1 MNKAFFVIILFA
13 FISCNKHN
21 VYQQFFD
28 IPENTWNT
36 DSLINFELTDIDTS
50 VNYKV
55 LLNIRHG
62 VEYKYQNIF
71 LFSKTDYNKD
81 TLEIY
86 LCDNAGKWYGKG
98 WGDVKEVTVEI
109 SNIND
114 KKITKS
120 SSISFEQAMRYGDK
134 KSIDNLQHIHSLG
147 ILIQQNND

>member
-1 MNKAFFVIILFA
+1 MKRAVFLIILLT
-13 FISCNKHN
+13 FISCNKNN

-50 VNYKV
+50 INYKV

-71 LFSKTDYNKD
+71 LFSKTDYNQD
-81 TLEIY
+81 TLEVY
-86 LCDNAGKWYGKG
+86 MCDNSGKWFGKG
-98 WGDVKEVTVEI
+98 WGDVKEISIDI

-120 SSISFEQAMRYGDK
+120 TNVSFEQAMRYGDK
-134 KSIDNLQHIHSLG
+134 EKLDNLQNIYSLG
-147 ILIQQNND
+147 IIIQQKDE

>member
-1 MNKAFFVIILFA
+1 MKRAVVLIILLT
-13 FISCNKHN
+13 FISCNKNN

-50 VNYKV
+50 INYKV

-71 LFSKTDYNKD
+71 LFSKTDYNQD
-81 TLEIY
+81 TLEVY
-86 LCDNAGKWYGKG
+86 MCDNSGKWFGKG
-98 WGDVKEVTVEI
+98 WGDVKEISIDI

-120 SSISFEQAMRYGDK
+120 TNVSFEQAMRYGDK
-134 KSIDNLQHIHSLG
+134 EKLDNLQNIYSLG
-147 ILIQQNND
+147 IIIQQKDD